1 MGISEYKVSPFVC
14 LVFFCFALFC
24 FCLFFFCNMKDLKI
38 GSLWYSNAPRVSL
51 STGHQ
56 TAGTKSWEQDWFVT
70 LVITESL
77 IPAF

>member
-14 LVFFCFALFC
+14 LFLLFC
-24 FCLFFFCNMKDLKI
+24 NVKDLKI
-38 GSLWYSNAPRVSL
+38 GTSWYSNAPRVSF

-77 IPAF
+77 IPVIKDGAY